1 MIEGVETYG
10 ENPSANDGEPP
21 AGLEKPVRTNGAQAW
36 QRAVRS
42 LWSIASSPW
51 LVLVLSTL
59 LVLLL
64 ALTWILPQVPG
75 QLSSEAGAAER
86 WLTSAAASWGGLGSL
101 FRSLG
106 LFQIMHSSLL
116 QLLVALLM
124 FALMVQLAR
133 LLWTAYVLRKAPE
146 VLDITSG
153 INGEPLPISTAGT
166 LLRWRL
172 SHPAP
177 PLALA
182 GELQRLLDARLRH
195 VDRRT
200 VRVAAALAPAD
211 EPPLDIHEPADGPT
225 LEERMLALRGLNASM
240 LRPLLVLGMLTALS
254 LIWINAIFGWEFTA
268 QQLAPGERMADAVHD
283 LRFEYHLER
292 PSPDFLQPSLIATV
306 GNDTASMPVTQEM
319 QEQVGNAVVRA
330 QPGAPGL
337 LVQTVDDALLLARPG
352 QAVPVSAIGFGFP
365 SVGSEETLLLP
376 QQAIGLRIVR
386 IEQGKPGGA
395 EDGFLVEVFQGG
407 NERAI
412 SRITVDHSQIVS
424 IPTFT
429 GEVLLAM
436 TPLPNLNIQVR
447 HGPGYWLLWPA
458 LALLALGA
466 IGFAQQSGF
475 VLAQIGPWPPERAV
489 ITLQSD
495 LPGEMAS
502 LRRLYSEQQGGV
514 RPAGER
520 HSERIGER
528 HNERSREPAPFRGQ
542 KSIDSTDSEG

>member
-1 MIEGVETYG
+1 
-10 ENPSANDGEPP
+10 
-21 AGLEKPVRTNGAQAW
+21 
-36 QRAVRS
+36 
-42 LWSIASSPW
+42 
-51 LVLVLSTL
+51 
-59 LVLLL
+59 
-64 ALTWILPQVPG
+64 
-75 QLSSEAGAAER
+75 
-86 WLTSAAASWGGLGSL
+86 
-101 FRSLG
+101 
-106 LFQIMHSSLL
+106 
-116 QLLVALLM
+116 
-124 FALMVQLAR
+124 MVQLAR
-133 LLWTAYVLRKAPE
+133 LVWTAYVLRKAPE

-153 INGEPLPISTAGT
+153 TNGEPLPITTAGK

-200 VRVAAALAPAD
+200 VRVAAASLSPAD
-211 EPPLDIHEPADGPT
+211 EPPLDILEPADGPT

-254 LIWINAIFGWEFTA
+254 LIWINAVFGWEFTA
-268 QQLAPGERMADAVHD
+268 QQLAPGERTADAVHD

-306 GNDTASMPVTQEM
+306 GNDTASMPVAQEM

-386 IEQGKPGGA
+386 MEQGKPGAA

-436 TPLPNLNIQVR
+436 TPLPNLSIQVR

-502 LRRLYSEQQGGV
+502 LRRWYSEQQGGV
-514 RPAGER
+514 RLAGER
-520 HSERIGER
+520 H
-528 HNERSREPAPFRGQ
+528 NDRSREPASLRGQ
-542 KSIDSTDSEG
+542 KSIDSTDTEG